1 MKKEKMTSGEHPDL
15 ETTHLQIGT
24 RSTMTRY
31 MALLFATACGMAV
44 ANIYFAQPLLDSLAS
59 EFGISYS
66 SIGIVITIT
75 QLCYALGLLLIVPLG
90 DLFNQRRLIIT
101 QMLVS
106 VLSLTLVGIAP
117 TAIVLFIGLAAVGL
131 LAVVTQVLVAF
142 AATWAAPEERGR
154 IVGLVQSG
162 IVIGILLARTFAGV
176 LTDLAGW
183 RSVYLVSAVMMLTI
197 TGVLYRYLPRA
208 GSERASISYVNL
220 LTSMFT
226 LFRQERILRIRGIL
240 GFLIFVVFGTLWT
253 SLVLPLSTSPYNLT
267 HTAIG
272 AFGLAGAA
280 GALGATRA
288 GSLADRGLGQLTTC
302 IALVLLL
309 VSWFFIFSTEYSL
322 ILLIIGII
330 ILDLSVQAVHVTNQS
345 MIFTVRPEA
354 RSRLTAAYM
363 IFYSIGS
370 ATGSIVST
378 SIYANGGWS
387 GVCLFGASISAL
399 ALLYW
404 MITYRL
410 TEQITRKSDLNI
422 KKHRN

>member
-1 MKKEKMTSGEHPDL
+1 
-15 ETTHLQIGT
+15 
-24 RSTMTRY
+24 
-31 MALLFATACGMAV
+31 
-44 ANIYFAQPLLDSLAS
+44 
-59 EFGISYS
+59 
-66 SIGIVITIT
+66 
-75 QLCYALGLLLIVPLG
+75 
-90 DLFNQRRLIIT
+90 
-101 QMLVS
+101 
-106 VLSLTLVGIAP
+106 
-117 TAIVLFIGLAAVGL
+117 
-131 LAVVTQVLVAF
+131 
-142 AATWAAPEERGR
+142 
-154 IVGLVQSG
+154 
-162 IVIGILLARTFAGV
+162 
-176 LTDLAGW
+176 
-183 RSVYLVSAVMMLTI
+183 
-197 TGVLYRYLPRA
+197 
-208 GSERASISYVNL
+208 
-220 LTSMFT
+220 MFT